1 MNKTIRRMLSVLL
14 AAAVMLSFASPAF
27 ADGAVHIKSADDLI
41 SLAQS
46 CTLDTWSQG
55 ATVELD
61 ADISLDGVDFTPIPS
76 FGGDFNGNGHT
87 ISGLNISGKYSRA
100 GLFAEIQEGGSVSNL
115 NVTGTVDISGS
126 SEAAG
131 GIAGVNAGRISSCTF
146 TGSVSGSVNVGAIAG
161 QNALVGTIRNCTAT
175 GAVYG
180 NRMTGGIVGRNL
192 GLISSCGNSAY
203 VNTVND
209 DKTLSIQDIS
219 IDTSFDLAKLSNRD
233 TVTST
238 TDTGGIAGYSSGI
251 IRSCHNEAIVGYRHV
266 GYNVGGIAGR
276 SCGFVSGCRNS
287 GTVYGRKDVGGIVGQ
302 MEPYMEL
309 NVENSTLAKLQQQ
322 LAELSALIDQTAND
336 AQGSSGAVSS
346 RLGEMGSYVDG
357 ALGEIDNIEVS
368 IGGEGQIE
376 GEGSSE
382 GSVDVSVDV
391 PPLDVNIDSGH
402 AGSGTISGGF
412 EIVATPDLGGLAA
425 AISGIGSQLSMLNG
439 EIAGAA
445 GAVANDVRAI
455 NEKFNELS
463 NTMFDAIFAVGTE
476 DGDILKDTSS
486 VDIDLVKLGKVSAN
500 TNTGAVSGDLNIGGI
515 AGAMAIEYEADPED
529 DVTSNISSEYKRE
542 YELKA
547 VLQNCTNKGTV
558 TARRSYVGGIAGRM
572 DLGLITGCR
581 GFGDVS
587 SESGDYVGGVAGLA
601 SAAVRSCWAKCK
613 LSGSKYVGGI
623 VGSGVE
629 EALTGSGSTV
639 TGCVSMVEITD
650 AAQYYGA
657 VSGSAAGEY
666 LENYF
671 VSDTLPGIDG
681 RSVSGKAEPISYE
694 ELIGIDALPAEFTTM
709 QLSFVADG
717 ETLKTVDFD
726 YGDSFSADVYPE
738 IPAKDGYYAKWDRSE
753 LNDLCFDTVVTAEY
767 ELEYSAL
774 PSDDTRGDERPVFF
788 VEGKFN
794 DTDAL
799 SSSANESGESGL
811 TPLDSELSAV
821 VESDS
826 TSKLPLLA
834 RLTAPISGGIVEQR
848 HVTIPDDGQSLHTLH
863 YLPPEVTIG
872 SLNIYVMQDGRWVK
886 ADVEE
891 FGSYLRFD
899 VTGTEADIAAV
910 SVISVWWIWGILA
923 VIVIAVVLLIVLSV
937 KRRRMGRADKA
948 EKEKK
953 APARTE
959 TAPKPEKKRR
969 KKPVIIV
976 IIVLLVCALIA
987 AAAFFVPELTGKLAP
1002 YRALAELERAQELSL
1017 SVTADGTLGGAELR
1031 TIVPVEVKSDG
1042 DNRITRVTLENV
1054 PLYYSNGML
1063 ILENGKAYSI
1073 SGAFPD
1079 YSSLLGDIA
1088 ALYKN
1093 AEYTSNGD
1101 TCTVSIGGTQAAELL
1116 SALCPALSGDTET
1129 VEDAYAETVIENGA
1143 VRSIT
1148 VTASGSIDG
1157 AVFEVSA
1164 VIDGITRSASFD
1176 IPEKVSLAAAKNNAS
1191 ELPEISGDLFRIV
1204 SAWAELD
1211 ERESIVSSLRLSADC
1226 GPVVLD
1232 TALDVSSCE
1241 YGGKRIYCVG
1251 KNDLKLY
1258 TDGSSA
1264 VNANGSGVTDEENQ
1278 LATSANL
1285 LDAVYLACLNGN
1297 ISAARDGEK
1306 YTYTVALDGDGIA
1319 QLVEIIAP
1327 AASKLDADFAY
1338 GTVSLTIDGGRI
1350 TGLSV
1355 RCTGTMQV
1363 VLVDTEVSVSA
1374 DVVIQNGSAPQFP
1387 EKAVSALTQAIG

>member
-14 AAAVMLSFASPAF
+14 AAAVILAFASPAF
-27 ADGAVHIKSADDLI
+27 ADGAVHIKTADDLV

-55 ATVELD
+55 VKVELD

-76 FGGDFNGNGHT
+76 FGGDFDGNGHT

-131 GIAGVNAGRISSCTF
+131 GIAGMNEGKISSCTF
-146 TGSVSGSVNVGAIAG
+146 TGSVSGSVNVGSIA
-161 QNALVGTIRNCTAT
+161 
-175 GAVYG
+175 
-180 NRMTGGIVGRNL
+180 
-192 GLISSCGNSAY
+192 
-203 VNTVND
+203 
-209 DKTLSIQDIS
+209 
-219 IDTSFDLAKLSNRD
+219 
-233 TVTST
+233 
-238 TDTGGIAGYSSGI
+238 
-251 IRSCHNEAIVGYRHV
+251 
-266 GYNVGGIAGR
+266 
-276 SCGFVSGCRNS
+276 
-287 GTVYGRKDVGGIVGQ
+287 GQ
-302 MEPYMEL
+302 MEPYKEL
-309 NVENSTLAKLQQQ
+309 NVENSMLAKMQQQ

-336 AQGSSGAVSS
+336 AQGGSGAVSS
-346 RLGEMGSYVDG
+346 RLSEMGGYVDG
-357 ALGEIDNIEVS
+357 SLGEIDNIDIS
-368 IGGEGQIE
+368 IGGDTGGDTPDIDIPDTGDIDI
-376 GEGSSE
+376 GELPDI
-382 GSVDVSVDV
+382 SVPDYD
-391 PPLDVNIDSGH
+391 
-402 AGSGTISGGF
+402 
-412 EIVATPDLGGLAA
+412 IVVTPDLSGLAA
-425 AISGIGSQLSMLNG
+425 AISGIGGQLSMLNG
-439 EIAGAA
+439 EISGAA

-463 NTMFDAIFAVGTE
+463 NTMFDAIFTVGTE
-476 DGDILKDTSS
+476 DGDILKDTSG

-515 AGAMAIEYEADPED
+515 VGAMAIEYEADPED
-529 DVTSNISSEYKRE
+529 DVTSNVSAEYKRE

-547 VLQNCTNKGTV
+547 VLQNCTNKVAV
-558 TARRSYVGGIAGRM
+558 TARRSYVGGVAGRM
-572 DLGLITGCR
+572 DLGIITGCR
-581 GFGDVS
+581 GFGSIS

-601 SAAVRSCWAKCK
+601 SATVRSCWAKCT
-613 LSGSKYVGGI
+613 LSGGKYVGGI

-657 VSGSAAGEY
+657 VSGADAGEY

-671 VSDTLPGIDG
+671 VSDMLPGIDG
-681 RSVSGKAEPISYE
+681 RSVSNKAEPISYE
-694 ELIGIDALPAEFTTM
+694 ELTGIDSLPSEFTTL

-726 YGDSFSADVYPE
+726 YGDSFGEDVYPE
-738 IPAKDGYYAKWDRSE
+738 IPAKDGYYAEWDRT
-753 LNDLCFDTVVTAEY
+753 DLANLRFDTVVTAKY
-767 ELEYSAL
+767 ELEYTAL

-788 VEGKFN
+788 VEGKFG
-794 DTDAL
+794 DTDTL
-799 SSSANESGESGL
+799 SSPAEVSENSGL

-821 VESDS
+821 VEDDS

-834 RLTAPISGGIVEQR
+834 RLTTPISGGIVEQR
-848 HVTIPDDGQSLHTLH
+848 HISIPDDGQSVHTLH
-863 YLPPEVTIG
+863 YLPPEVAIG
-872 SLNIYVMQDGRWVK
+872 GLNIYVMLDGRWVK
-886 ADVEE
+886 ADAEE

-923 VIVIAVVLLIVLSV
+923 VLVIVIVLLVVLSI
-937 KRRRMGRADKA
+937 KRHRGGSPDKA
-948 EKEKK
+948 EKKAK
-953 APARTE
+953 APAHVE
-959 TAPKPEKKRR
+959 KVPNAEKKRR
-969 KKPVIIV
+969 KKPTVIV

-987 AAAFFVPELTGKLAP
+987 AAAAVFLPRLTGKLAP
-1002 YRALAELERAQELSL
+1002 YRTLAELAQAQELSMN
-1017 SVTADGTLGGAELR
+1017 VTADGTLGGAELH
-1031 TIVPVEVKSDG
+1031 TVVPVEVRSDG
-1042 DNRITRVTLENV
+1042 SSRITRVTLENV
-1054 PLYYSNGML
+1054 PLYYSNSML
-1063 ILENGKAYSI
+1063 ILENGKAYGLGSV
-1073 SGAFPD
+1073 FPD

-1093 AEYTSNGD
+1093 AEYTSNGN

-1116 SALCPALSGDTET
+1116 KALCPALDVDAET

-1143 VRSIT
+1143 VSSIT
-1148 VTASGSIDG
+1148 VSASGSIDG
-1157 AVFEVSA
+1157 AAFEVRA
-1164 VIDGITRSASFD
+1164 VIDGITRSADYD
-1176 IPEKVSLAAAKNNAS
+1176 IPEKVSLAAEKNNAS

-1211 ERESIVSSLRLSADC
+1211 GRESIVSSLRLAADC

-1232 TALDVSSCE
+1232 TALDVSSRE
-1241 YGGKRIYCVG
+1241 YDGKRIYCVG

-1264 VNANGSGVTDEENQ
+1264 VNANGIGVTDEENQ
-1278 LATSANL
+1278 LADSVNL
-1285 LDAVYLACLNGN
+1285 LDAAYLACLNGD
-1297 ISAARDGEK
+1297 IIAARDGEE
-1306 YTYTVALDGDGIA
+1306 YTYTVALDGDSIA

-1338 GTVSLTIDGGRI
+1338 VTVSLTVDGGRI

-1363 VLVDTEVSVSA
+1363 VLVETEVSVSA
-1374 DVVIQNGSAPQFP
+1374 DVTIQNGSAPQFP
-1387 EKAVSALTQAIG
+1387 EKAVSALTQENG